1 MALMRQEAEELYA
14 NSLESD
20 AANPVLHLFVA
31 QYVRTYRQ
39 NNHVE
44 NLHLASAAV
53 RDAFMWRCRLP
64 VLLCLQTSHVLC
76 RVCVAWLQAQK
87 PSIDVAYY
95 LFERQKQMEILALAS
110 EAIMALQRVQ
120 MEDMKT
126 ESDVLL
132 LRVKEKQVRA

>member
-1 MALMRQEAEELYA
+1 M
-14 NSLESD
+14 
-20 AANPVLHLFVA
+20 
-31 QYVRTYRQ
+31 
-39 NNHVE
+39 
-44 NLHLASAAV
+44 
-53 RDAFMWRCRLP
+53 
-64 VLLCLQTSHVLC
+64 
-76 RVCVAWLQAQK
+76 
-87 PSIDVAYY
+87 AYY